1 LNVVGKLL
9 SLVKGRLALIGVG
22 LALTVIAGLWFHA
35 GTLSRKLESAET
47 RASIALA
54 ANASNQITIDALRDA
69 AVRDAA
75 RLRELDSVLTGIAQ
89 ASAERRDTRERIAT
103 NDQTVADYLN
113 QPVPCGLRDAAS
125 GDADCPGPD

>member
-1 LNVVGKLL
+1 VGKLL

-35 GTLSRKLESAET
+35 GTLSRKLESAEA

-75 RLRELDSVLTGIAQ
+75 RLRELDSVLTRIAQ
-89 ASAERRDTRERIAT
+89 ASADRRDTRERIAT

-113 QPVPCGLRDAAS
+113 QLVPCGLRDAAS
-125 GDADCPGPD
+125 GDADCTGPD